1 MIITGSKRR
10 TVLPLTVYTLW
21 VELVE
26 SQKYF
31 LTNSFCIQQKD
42 GHFFAILIFT
52 YENLRSHPY
61 TESLWIESVPEIK
74 SIHFAKQSKMKTY

>member
-21 VELVE
+21 VELVQY
-26 SQKYF
+26 QKHL

-42 GHFFAILIFT
+42 GYFFPILIFS
-52 YENLRSHPY
+52 YKNPRPHPY
-61 TESLWIESVPEIK
+61 TESLRIESVPEIK
-74 SIHFAKQSKMKTY
+74 SIHFAEQSITKT